1 MKGGISL
8 ENEDFKT
15 KNKPS
20 LPMDHFKKENDDL
33 IETDD
38 ELLEVGSNENPDGS
52 DEEEDDEDD
61 DREDSNLTRPLDF
74 TTGRKLSDSGK
85 QSEINYFKKSS
96 PLELNDKVLEWFILN
111 CDSEEE
117 VGQDYFRPLKRLAE
131 DCDRDGNPLSQIGSN
146 NSSHTTKKKG
156 RRKCIVSNRF
166 ADSNMTWNN
175 FSLNLYHS
183 LTLRCQ
189 VLLYR

>member
-1 MKGGISL
+1 MITSENSETNPPISMIKDRTISMMKGGISL

-52 DEEEDDEDD
+52 DEEDDDEDD
-61 DREDSNLTRPLDF
+61 DREDSNLSRPLDF

-85 QSEINYFKKSS
+85 QF
-96 PLELNDKVLEWFILN
+96 
-111 CDSEEE
+111 
-117 VGQDYFRPLKRLAE
+117 
-131 DCDRDGNPLSQIGSN
+131 
-146 NSSHTTKKKG
+146 
-156 RRKCIVSNRF
+156 
-166 ADSNMTWNN
+166 
-175 FSLNLYHS
+175 
-183 LTLRCQ
+183 
-189 VLLYR
+189 